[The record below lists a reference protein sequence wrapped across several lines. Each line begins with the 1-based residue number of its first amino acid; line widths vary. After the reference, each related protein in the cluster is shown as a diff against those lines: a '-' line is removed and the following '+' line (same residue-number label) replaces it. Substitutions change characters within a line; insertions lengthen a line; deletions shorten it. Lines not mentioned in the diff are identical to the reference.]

1 MNISEKLLAIQTELN
16 VPKKRRNNFG
26 NYNYRSA
33 EDILEG
39 VKPLTM
45 KYKLSLKLSDTIKEK
60 GGRLYIE
67 STAKLIDC
75 DSVDMQI
82 ESKAQAV
89 IDFNMKGQADP
100 QKTGSAS
107 SYAKKYALGNL
118 FLIDDTQ
125 DSDASNTHGVKVL
138 EVLKDKTEKF
148 DKALNYIKE
157 GGSLNSIMEKYKMSK
172 VVEKKLQEAIDN
184 RKVITK

>member
-1 MNISEKLLAIQTELN
+1 MNISEKLLAIQNELN
-16 VPKKRRNNFG
+16 VPKKRHNKFG
-26 NYNYRSA
+26 DYYYRSA

-39 VKPLTM
+39 IKPLTM
-45 KYKLSLKLSDTIKEK
+45 KYKLSLKLSDTIKDK
-60 GGRLYIE
+60 GGRLYVE

-125 DSDASNTHGVKVL
+125 DSDATNTHGAKEIL
-138 EVLKDKTEKF
+138 EDKSEKF
-148 DKALNYIKE
+148 DKAITYLKE
-157 GGSLNSIMEKYKMSK
+157 GGSLDVIKTKYRMSK
-172 VVEKKLQEAIDN
+172 VVEKKLQKAIDN